1 MKRTS
6 VEIRS
11 IHKSVVVLMTET
23 ITNASDFLTMIK
35 KILYILL
42 FLLILGM
49 FAGTTAYLYQKS
61 QPEPVVFQTG
71 SPEMGDIEK
80 TTVASGTIVPRKEI
94 EIKPQISGVLNEIL
108 VEPGE
113 QVQAGDVV
121 ARLRIMPKLV
131 ELNEAENRL
140 VKARIFYADAKQ
152 ELERQEHRY
161 RQQLIAESELK
172 RSQVQL
178 KTATADLEAA
188 QNNLKILKEGVA
200 KQESAENNT
209 LITSTVDGMVLEVPV
224 KEGDTVVETNTFN
237 AGTTIAMIADMSAL
251 VFEGTIDE
259 SEVGKLHEG
268 MELQLTIGAI
278 EGKTFTALLEY
289 ISPKGEQ
296 EREGAVQFKIKA
308 AVQQEEGIVIRAGY
322 SANAKIVL
330 DKREKVLT
338 LQESMILYD
347 KEQKPY
353 VEIEV
358 AEQQFERRDLELGLS
373 DGVKVEILA
382 GLTLDDK
389 VKQPFAQPG
398 EK

>member
-1 MKRTS
+1 
-6 VEIRS
+6 
-11 IHKSVVVLMTET
+11 
-23 ITNASDFLTMIK
+23 MIK

-42 FLLILGM
+42 FLIILGM

-61 QPEPVVFQTG
+61 QAKPVIFQTD
-71 SPEMGDIEK
+71 SPQMGDIEK
-80 TTVASGTIVPRKEI
+80 VTVASGTIVPRKEI

-108 VEPGE
+108 VDPGE
-113 QVQAGDVV
+113 LVKKGDVL

-140 VKARIFYADAKQ
+140 VKARIRYTDAQQ
-152 ELERQEHRY
+152 ELERQEQLY
-161 RQQLIAESELK
+161 TGKLIAQSEFK
-172 RSQVQL
+172 RYQVEF
-178 KTATADLEAA
+178 KTASADLEAA
-188 QNNLKILKEGVA
+188 QNNLKLLKEGVA

-209 LITSTVDGMVLEVPV
+209 LIVSTVDGMVLEVPV

-237 AGTTIAMIADMSAL
+237 AGTTIAIIADMSAL

-278 EGKTFTALLEY
+278 EEKIFTAILEY
-289 ISPKGEQ
+289 ISPKGMQ

-308 AVQQEEGIVIRAGY
+308 AVQQEEGVMIRAGY

-330 DKREKVLT
+330 DKRENVLT
-338 LQESMILYD
+338 LQESLILYD
-347 KEQKPY
+347 KEQQPY

-373 DGVKVEILA
+373 DGIKVEILT
-382 GLTLDDK
+382 GLTLEDK
-389 VKQPFAQPG
+389 VKQPFGQQ
-398 EK
+398 ENN